1 MILKAIRADVSLVPG
16 HGQERRLKPR
26 LSILDFASQLWRKFE
41 ARLAVPK
48 YEARVDGGHSLV
60 VRAQAAQA
68 RGPPWV

>member
-1 MILKAIRADVSLVPG
+1 MRAYSNKSSNILSAIS
-16 HGQERRLKPR
+16 QPR
-26 LSILDFASQLWRKFE
+26 LSILDFVSQLWRKFE

>member
-1 MILKAIRADVSLVPG
+1 MRAYSNKSSNILSAISQPM
-16 HGQERRLKPR
+16 
-26 LSILDFASQLWRKFE
+26 LSILDFVSQLWRKIE